1 MISRSASGLTL
12 CQCWHRV
19 CCFSRHHPLLCCV
32 LYQRLKFEYQ
42 FHPLIVI
49 QISPPQLIAQ
59 HPQHGVVTAAEI
71 LLLNSKRDLML
82 PADGVAVVSVHNHTV
97 PHDERG
103 FAAIR
108 YKALL
113 QQLQLFLVQRG
124 NQIPEFGIN
133 RQVIQFLFRHSYRS
147 SPNPRAQ
154 SRALRP
160 PHSPPGRQCRP
171 RG

>member
-1 MISRSASGLTL
+1 MISRSAFGLTL

-49 QISPPQLIAQ
+49 QISPPQLVAQ
-59 HPQHGVVTAAEI
+59 HPEHDLLASIEM
-71 LLLNSKRDLML
+71 LLLNGKGNIML
-82 PADGVAVVSVHNHTV
+82 LANHIAVMAVDNDAF
-97 PHDERG
+97 PYDERG

-108 YKALL
+108 YETFF
-113 QQLQLFLVQRG
+113 QQLQFFLVQRR
-124 NQIPEFGIN
+124 NQIPEFRIN
-133 RQVIQFLFRHSYRS
+133 RQVIHFLFRHSYRS
-147 SPNPRAQ
+147 FPNPHAQ

-160 PHSPPGRQCRP
+160 PHSLPGRRRRP
-171 RG
+171 RC